1 MHRKLDFIKDI
12 SDKFTGKAHLYRVD
26 PPVEYLL
33 SEESSALT
41 PFVVASA
48 PALSLREPRVYL
60 FPANEAGNLLD
71 WTEIMT
77 WKNTADI
84 DAVMREWGKS
94 PFQKLAIKASA

>member
-12 SDKFTGKAHLYRVD
+12 SDNFIGKAYLYKVD

-33 SEESSALT
+33 SEETSALT

-48 PALSLREPRVYL
+48 PLLPLRDPQICL
-60 FPANEAGNLLD
+60 FPANESGKLLD
-71 WTEIMT
+71 WTEIMS

-84 DAVMREWGKS
+84 DAVMRERVKA
-94 PFQKLAIKASA
+94 PPQKLAI